1 MPSCPAAIRR
11 RSAPSTRFQE
21 TRRSRSS
28 NVSDRFPKKM
38 ADKALEI
45 VSMKNPAD
53 FGLDPNILAVGDR
66 IVEVAGKPAEDQ
78 LDFHF
83 HSSKGKTVSIR
94 VQRKDGSEENILLP
108 TRAVAGLEIWFEA

>member
-1 MPSCPAAIRR
+1 
-11 RSAPSTRFQE
+11 
-21 TRRSRSS
+21 
-28 NVSDRFPKKM
+28 M

-83 HSSKGKTVSIR
+83 HSSKGKTVSVR

-108 TRAVAGLEIWFEA
+108 TRAIAGLAQRNPGTSGSRDGSAVAPDVSTGRSRAAQSA